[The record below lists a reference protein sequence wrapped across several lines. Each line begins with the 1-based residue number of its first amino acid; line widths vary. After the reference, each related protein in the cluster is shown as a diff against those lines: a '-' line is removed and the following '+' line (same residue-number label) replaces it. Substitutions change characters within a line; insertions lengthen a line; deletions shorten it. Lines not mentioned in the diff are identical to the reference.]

1 MPIVNSPIGVEEA
14 TRAKEGLLLRITEAQ
29 REASEAALQVQEVI
43 DWSVVKAEAEEA
55 RQQSLREYKDMIDTT
70 LDIPLEKLLF
80 HSVGCDLFDDLC
92 LRLDVNQRFAF
103 CTNCPPPPL
112 KEEIIRAVQTMEKS
126 PCKFPRVI
134 FSEICLKA
142 A

>member
-14 TRAKEGLLLRITEAQ
+14 TRVKEGLLLRITEAQ
-29 REASEAALQVQEVI
+29 REASEAALQVQEVM

-92 LRLDVNQRFAF
+92 LRLDVNQR
-103 CTNCPPPPL
+103 
-112 KEEIIRAVQTMEKS
+112 
-126 PCKFPRVI
+126 
-134 FSEICLKA
+134 
-142 A
+142 